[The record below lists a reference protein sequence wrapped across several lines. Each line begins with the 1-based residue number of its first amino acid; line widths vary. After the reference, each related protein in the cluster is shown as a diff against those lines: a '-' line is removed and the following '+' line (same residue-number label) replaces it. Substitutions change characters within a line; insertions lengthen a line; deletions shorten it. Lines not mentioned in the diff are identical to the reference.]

1 MNRELRHEEC
11 KAYIR
16 EVNVNAREERI
27 NAEYC
32 LCVCDWRLHTNFI
45 GVLPCTLR
53 QSFCSH
59 EKVDDFT
66 TGVS

>member
-1 MNRELRHEEC
+1 MNRQLRHEEC

-16 EVNVNAREERI
+16 EVNLNAREERI

-32 LCVCDWRLHTNFI
+32 LCVCEWRLHTSFI
-45 GVLPCTLR
+45 RVSPCTLTH
-53 QSFCSH
+53 SFSNH
-59 EKVDDFT
+59 VKAGGFT